1 MQLSSKT
8 LNAKDWIAGVERGL
22 KVLEAFDTNNSRM
35 SAQQMADKTGLSRTA
50 ARRQLLTLHHLDYLA
65 TDGKLFWL
73 TPRVLRL
80 AQSYIDSSRLVRIV
94 QPYLQRIAQGLQETA
109 YLSVLDNNDVIYLA
123 RQGPFKANNA
133 GYGIGERVAAPL
145 TAAGLMMLSYLSD
158 EEQQTWI
165 EQYEIK
171 NFTAYTLSDK
181 AQLAIEVKRPRGQ
194 GWALSE
200 RQLDVH
206 YRGIAVPLLDHKG
219 QLHGAIGVTPILG
232 QEHSEAALKRVLPL
246 LRETAQSI
254 RNLI

>member
-1 MQLSSKT
+1 MQQTVKA
-8 LNAKDWIAGVERGL
+8 LNSKDWIAGLERGL
-22 KVLEAFDTNNSRM
+22 KVLEAFDANSSRM
-35 SAQQMADKTGLSRTA
+35 TAQQMADKTRLSRTA
-50 ARRQLLTLHHLDYLA
+50 ARRQLLTLHHLDYVA

-80 AQSYIDSSRLVRIV
+80 AQSFIDSSRLVRIV
-94 QPYLQRIAQGLQETA
+94 QPHLQRIAQGLQETA
-109 YLSVLDNNDVIYLA
+109 YLSVLDNYDVIYLA
-123 RQGPFKANNA
+123 RQGPFRANNA
-133 GYGIGERVAAPL
+133 GYGIGERVGAPL

-158 EEQQTWI
+158 EDQQAWI
-165 EQYEIK
+165 EQYDIK
-171 NFTAYTLSDK
+171 NFTAHTIADK
-181 AQLAIEVKRPRGQ
+181 VQLAVEIKRPRGQ

-219 QLHGAIGVTPILG
+219 QLHGAIGVTPVLG
-232 QEHSEAALKRVLPL
+232 QEDSETALKRVLPL